1 MTPLRASKV
10 ATAILCGAV
19 AGIALLGGCG
29 GSDGKVAPN
38 EAKIPPLLQKYAVAQ
53 TAYRRKD
60 FDKDQTLEYAEK
72 LPALVQDL
80 NGIAK
85 RNGKKPYLPDALGAA
100 HGQKGK
106 PLHGYLFKECAALK
120 SDTGIEQKFD
130 WVNDYALCATPAR
143 YGQTGRRTF
152 IINTNGKVWCK
163 DLGKSELLSDYPMSP
178 KAQGWQEAK

>member
-106 PLHGYLFKECAALK
+106 PLHGYLFREMR
-120 SDTGIEQKFD
+120 SIWGIPINWDGDF
-130 WVNDYALCATPAR
+130 AICATPAQ
-143 YGQTGRRTF
+143 YGETGRKTYIMRTD
-152 IINTNGKVWCK
+152 GEVWAK
-163 DLGKSELLSDYPMSP
+163 DLGESSFVKDFPNDAEG
-178 KAQGWQEAK
+178 KGWKKVEPQRD

>member
-1 MTPLRASKV
+1 MNPRISTIGS
-10 ATAILCGAV
+10 AILCGTV

-29 GSDGKVAPN
+29 DSDGKVAPN

-53 TAYRRKD
+53 TAYHRKD

-72 LPALVQDL
+72 LPVLVKDL
-80 NGIAK
+80 KEFAK
-85 RNGKKPYLPDALGAA
+85 GGGKKPYLPDALGAA
-100 HGQKGK
+100 HGEKGK
-106 PLHGYLFKECAALK
+106 PFHGYLFMECKSLK
-120 SDTGIEQKFD
+120 SDTGAEQKID
-130 WVNDYALCATPAR
+130 WVNDYALCATPAK

-163 DLGKSELLSDYPMSP
+163 DLRKSELLSGYPMNP